1 MHAEDCGM
9 NHLFVLREQRHL
21 DALVTNLNNNWR
33 AFAQMDKP
41 LGCTVAPYRMNRSQ
55 EQNGLMWVWL
65 TQTAAQAWVQG
76 QRFSAETWNEHFK
89 RELLPER
96 NAKGLAKWEVLP
108 SGERTLAMST
118 KDLNVAEMGLYMQAL
133 QAALATDLGVQ
144 TS

>member
-1 MHAEDCGM
+1 M

-21 DALVTNLNNNWR
+21 DALVTNLKNNWR

-55 EQNGLMWVWL
+55 EQNALMWVWL
-65 TQTAAQAWVQG
+65 TQTADQAWVQG

-96 NAKGLAKWEVLP
+96 NAKGLA
-108 SGERTLAMST
+108 M
-118 KDLNVAEMGLYMQAL
+118 LNPFAL
-133 QAALATDLGVQ
+133 SLSKGFDELSPNGVNV
-144 TS
+144 SLS